1 MEVDECGSGPF
12 DWKYWRRFEAINQ
25 ERRRKGE
32 VLMAEEREM
41 QKYPLV
47 GAHEDGR
54 QAEGARSMS
63 LASWRRIDN
72 ARRAGEEKRE
82 VMKNFFTTKD
92 PLAAP
97 KRKRPHQK
105 PRSGGSR
112 SRRTAKARR
121 RALEAA
127 QGEAAEAAAAVK

>member
-63 LASWRRIDN
+63 LAFWRGLEN
-72 ARRAGEEKRE
+72 GRRAIEDKRR
-82 VMKNFFTTKD
+82 VMKDFFTTKG

-97 KRKRPHQK
+97 KRKRPW
-105 PRSGGSR
+105 
-112 SRRTAKARR
+112 
-121 RALEAA
+121 
-127 QGEAAEAAAAVK
+127 

>member
-1 MEVDECGSGPF
+1 MEVLTSAGHDLF
-12 DWKYWRRFEAINQ
+12 RKYWRRFEAINQ

-63 LASWRRIDN
+63 LASWRRIEN
-72 ARRAGEEKRE
+72 ARRAGEEKRRQS
-82 VMKNFFTTKD
+82 VV
-92 PLAAP
+92 
-97 KRKRPHQK
+97 
-105 PRSGGSR
+105 
-112 SRRTAKARR
+112 RTA
-121 RALEAA
+121 AA
-127 QGEAAEAAAAVK
+127 QHSQP